1 MNDPRKVDIYSAEH
15 KRDPFPFYAFLRSEA
30 PVFEVDVP
38 VLKRAWL
45 ITRYD
50 DVVWCLQDSNMFV
63 KNASNA
69 GLRSPKSMPW
79 WTPASLRT
87 LSENMLD
94 LDDPAHRRL
103 RALRGVRQYLPGHG
117 ERRHQAKGCRDPL
130 RAQEATPGRAA
141 KSARAP
147 S

>member
-1 MNDPRKVDIYSAEH
+1 MPILSAMNDPRKVDIYSAAH
-15 KRDPFPFYAFLRSEA
+15 KRDPFPLYAFLRSEA
-30 PVFEVDVP
+30 PVFEVRVP

-50 DVVWCLQDSNMFV
+50 DVVLCLKDSDRFV
-63 KNASNA
+63 KNPRNA
-69 GLRSPKSMPW
+69 GLSSPKSMQW

-103 RALRGVRQYLPGHG
+103 RVLINKAFSRARIEQLRTASKSWPRISSI
-117 ERRHQAKGCRDPL
+117 GC
-130 RAQEATPGRAA
+130 AQ
-141 KSARAP
+141 S
-147 S
+147 